1 MSTPNMISGS
11 TPINPVLA
19 MPNLPAPQVISG
31 TLGQQGNPPIVNP
44 PLDLA
49 SFMNTDTSTLTD
61 VLGSFTI
68 NTSMQVG
75 TELFSTHLPI
85 IRGAKQTIDQR
96 GVTTIALNW
105 ANVALCS
112 HMYYNPINHIGFVVI
127 APEPVKGKL
136 LAIWNPAETVSG
148 LGRVAPLYSARRRM
162 ITEEWD
168 LAESK
173 CYFRTFMP
181 NGLINQMPT
190 EEQPLP
196 RSPSRP
202 VGSGVTPLFVAPSY
216 DTPTQFRRF
225 GKLSLFLEQEIQVGS
240 IFPKEYTVI
249 VFTCFAGT
257 RLSVPVDPRRAAFS
271 NGRDS
276 LLVAH
281 NNFEHSRFN
290 GQIPT
295 LSKTTKTFRA
305 KPNPALKPTFT
316 ISKPPR
322 LPVLTKYNV

>member
-1 MSTPNMISGS
+1 MLSGS

-49 SFMNTDTSTLTD
+49 SFMNIDTSTLTD

-68 NTSMQVG
+68 DTSMQVG
-75 TELFSTHLPI
+75 TELFSAHLPI
-85 IRGAKQTIDQR
+85 IRGAVETLGQR

-136 LAIWNPAETVSG
+136 LVTWNPAETVSG
-148 LGRVAPLYSARRRM
+148 LGSVPPIYSARRRM

-202 VGSGVTPLFVAPSY
+202 AGAGNTALFIAPSY

-225 GKLSLFLEQEIQVGS
+225 GRLSLFLEQEIQVGS
-240 IFPKEYTVI
+240 IFPKQYTVI

-281 NNFEHSRFN
+281 NNFEDSRFN
-290 GQIPT
+290 GMNPT
-295 LSKTTKTFRA
+295 ISNNVKTRKK
-305 KPNPALKPTFT
+305 KPNTLPKPSFS
-316 ISKPPR
+316 ISKPPC
-322 LPVLTKYNV
+322 LPSLNLNNV